1 MITTTDT
8 ETFMALMKTLIEA
21 GWKIIKYEDLD
32 GGVTL
37 TIVPKPEKKDE

>member
-21 GWKIIKYEDLD
+21 GWKIIEYKDHGE
-32 GGVTL
+32 GVSL
-37 TIVPKPEKKDE
+37 TIVHEERKKDE